1 MMSVIRDGF
10 KLNMNQMSKDYE
22 QKNNKSLLK
31 EEKFVVESIKKLV
44 DMKILLEVDGDVVS
58 CVDPKLSR

>member
-1 MMSVIRDGF
+1 MSVIRDGF

>member
-1 MMSVIRDGF
+1 MSVIRDGF

-44 DMKILLEVDGDVVS
+44 NMKILLEVDRDVVS
-58 CVDPKLSR
+58 CVNPQLSR